1 MFFKHRFIPKTSIN
15 QQKAS
20 NIIQSN
26 LNNRLIKSRLQ
37 AFNPNPKFP
46 LRFDTPMD
54 EATEISE
61 HGISW

>member
-1 MFFKHRFIPKTSIN
+1 MFFKQRYIPKPSTN
-15 QQKAS
+15 TQKAS

-26 LNNRLIKSRLQ
+26 LNNRLMKSRLQ

-46 LRFDTPMD
+46 LHFNPDMD

-61 HGISW
+61 HGLSW

>member
-46 LRFDTPMD
+46 LHFDPAMD
-54 EATEISE
+54 KVTEISE